1 MAVIFHEFQFLI
13 VSCNTSD
20 EETRPFQVYT
30 KVRIK
35 YVLRKYLA
43 LFHMDAFS
51 FLLSF

>member
-1 MAVIFHEFQFLI
+1 MAVIFHEFQFWI
-13 VSCNTSD
+13 VSCNTYD
-20 EETRPFQVYT
+20 EETKLFQVYT

-35 YVLRKYLA
+35 YFLRKYLA